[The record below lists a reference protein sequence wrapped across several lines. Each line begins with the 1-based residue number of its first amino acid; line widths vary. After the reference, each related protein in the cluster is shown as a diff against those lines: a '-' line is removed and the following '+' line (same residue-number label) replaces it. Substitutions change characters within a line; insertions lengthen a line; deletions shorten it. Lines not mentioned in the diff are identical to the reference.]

1 MEQSA
6 LAALTP
12 GPILTLLE
20 GSLQRARQISRHIL
34 KPQGLCALQ
43 ATHGLCLW
51 SSCPARRTGAPSM
64 KAAAAARAAT
74 RPTGGGP
81 AVGPPATSRAGPPAI
96 PPPPS
101 GTRSS
106 IHEYQHSMQCLLM
119 RAGIFL
125 APRGMLLHLI
135 IPPTRSSVPFYSS
148 SVHLYP
154 QARPAQQ
161 CCSSP
166 DMGCHPPCE

>member
-34 KPQGLCALQ
+34 RPQGLCALQ

-51 SSCPARRTGAPSM
+51 SSCPGRRTGAPSM

-81 AVGPPATSRAGPPAI
+81 ASRS
-96 PPPPS
+96 PS
-101 GTRSS
+101 YEPRRSPRRS
-106 IHEYQHSMQCLLM
+106 PSPIRHALFHS
-119 RAGIFL
+119 
-125 APRGMLLHLI
+125 
-135 IPPTRSSVPFYSS
+135 
-148 SVHLYP
+148 
-154 QARPAQQ
+154 
-161 CCSSP
+161 
-166 DMGCHPPCE
+166 